1 MIDKH
6 NISLRDPASLTRYS
20 GNARTHSKK
29 QISLIARSID
39 QFGFTNPILID
50 EADVVLAG
58 HGRLEAAKHLGL
70 TTVPT
75 LCIAHLDEAQKRAY
89 ILADNKIA
97 ERAGW
102 DEDILKIELG
112 YLAEFESGLDITL
125 TGFEM
130 AEIDIVLG
138 DKVSAD
144 TKTAPDDVLLP
155 LPVMS
160 VSRLG
165 DIWRLGDHRLAC
177 GNAKDKDAISS
188 LLEGI
193 DPPRMIFTDPPY
205 NVPIDGHVCGSG
217 SVKHREFAEGVGE
230 MSPSDFT
237 QFLKDT
243 LEPAAETLVSG
254 GLAYVCMDWRHIAEL
269 MAAGNSVFDSFKNLC
284 VWAKTNGGMGSLYR
298 SRHELVFVFKKGRD
312 PHINNIE
319 LGKHGRYRTNV
330 WDYAGINTFR
340 KDRDSELAMHP
351 TVKPTALIADAILD
365 VTHRGDVV
373 LDVFAGSGTTL
384 LAAERTGRRAACL
397 ELDPIYCDVAI
408 ARWERRT
415 GQKVRLA
422 GTDST
427 FEDIAAQRASGCGYA
442 GPKQDPAP
450 TSGILTEEAA

>member
-1 MIDKH
+1 MKPTSPIIH
-6 NISLRDPASLTRYS
+6 QDPQMLTPYA

-29 QISLIARSID
+29 QIAAIARSITT
-39 QFGFTNPILID
+39 FGFTNPILVD
-50 EADVVLAG
+50 AAGMVLAG
-58 HGRLEAAKHLGL
+58 HGRLSAALELGL
-70 TTVPT
+70 KDVPT
-75 LCIAHLDEAQKRAY
+75 LCISHLSEAQKRAY
-89 ILADNKIA
+89 ILADNKLA

-112 YLAEFESGLDITL
+112 YLADIDSEFDITL

-138 DKVSAD
+138 DKAAAQEAPETD
-144 TKTAPDDVLLP
+144 GETGDDPDDAQMGMPKQAVT
-155 LPVMS
+155 
-160 VSRLG
+160 RRG
-165 DIWRLGDHRLAC
+165 DIWTLGDHRLIC
-177 GNAKDKDAISS
+177 GDAQSDPDVS
-188 LLEGI
+188 ALLEGLAK
-193 DPPRMIFTDPPY
+193 PQLIFTDPPY

-217 SVKHREFAEGVGE
+217 SVKHREFAQGSGE
-230 MSPSDFT
+230 MSPAVFT
-237 QFLKDT
+237 EFLAST
-243 LEPAAETLVSG
+243 LRPAAERLVPG
-254 GLAYVCMDWRHIAEL
+254 GLAYICMDWRHIEEL
-269 MAAGNSVFDSFKNLC
+269 MLAGRRVFDTFKNLC

-298 SRHELVFVFKKGRD
+298 SRHELVFIFKKGAD

-397 ELDPIYCDVAI
+397 EIDPIYCDVAI
-408 ARWERRT
+408 ARWQRRT
-415 GQKVRLA
+415 GEQARLA
-422 GTDST
+422 KTDQTYSQVCQ
-427 FEDIAAQRASGCGYA
+427 ERRAAQ
-442 GPKQDPAP
+442 
-450 TSGILTEEAA
+450 EEAAK